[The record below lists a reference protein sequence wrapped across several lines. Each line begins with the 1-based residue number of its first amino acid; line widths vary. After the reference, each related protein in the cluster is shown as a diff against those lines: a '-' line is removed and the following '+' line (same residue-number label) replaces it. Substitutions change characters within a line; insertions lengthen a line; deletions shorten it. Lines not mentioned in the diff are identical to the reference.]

1 MSAASPGNPMATPA
15 RTAPWSLAHPLWLC
29 PFRPFFTLALIAG
42 WALMGL
48 WGGFLLLGWPLP
60 AVPGGPFVW
69 HAHELLLGFALAGAA
84 GFVLTAVPE
93 FTRTPPFGARPV
105 RVLVGLWLLARL
117 GFWFS
122 GWWPMA
128 GLAVA
133 ALAQL
138 GLIGGLM
145 ALMAPRLLRDPERRY
160 VAFLWALAVL
170 AVVAAGFYV
179 DALRGAA
186 PTRWLHALVGVWM
199 GLIVIAMSR
208 ISMSIVNASID
219 AQVAADGQ
227 AREPY
232 LARPPRRNLA
242 LLAIGLFTL
251 AEFVQPG
258 GPVSAWLA
266 LAAAA
271 AALNL
276 LNDWHVGRPLM
287 QRWPLMLY
295 AVYGLMALGYALIGV
310 ALLSGGF
317 SPSAGLHVLTTGVLG
332 LNIYLV
338 IAIAGYTHSGLEKSG
353 RPWVPW
359 GAALLVAAALARAS
373 AYAVAPTALMGLAA
387 LLWCAA
393 FALQSAHMLPVFWRP
408 RADGASGCDG
418 LLPPHS
424 APAQST
430 CAPEALTTDS

>member
-1 MSAASPGNPMATPA
+1 MSAASPVNPMATPT
-15 RTAPWSLAHPLWLC
+15 RMAPWSLAHPLWLC

-310 ALLSGGF
+310 ALLGGGF

-338 IAIAGYTHSGLEKSG
+338 IAIAGYTHSGLEKSD
-353 RPWVPW
+353 RPWVLW

-418 LLPPHS
+418 VLPPHS

>member
-1 MSAASPGNPMATPA
+1 MATPA

-145 ALMAPRLLRDPERRY
+145 ALMAPRLLRDPERRH

-208 ISMSIVNASID
+208 ISMSIVNAGID

>member
-1 MSAASPGNPMATPA
+1 M
-15 RTAPWSLAHPLWLC
+15 APWSLAHPLWLC

-145 ALMAPRLLRDPERRY
+145 ALMAPRLLRDPERRH

-208 ISMSIVNASID
+208 ISMSIVNAGID

-251 AEFVQPG
+251 AEFVQLSKKKPG
-258 GPVSAWLA
+258 SVDFASTGAGSASHLAGELFNQRAGIDMTHVPEEPVSGPSG
-266 LAAAA
+266 
-271 AALNL
+271 
-276 LNDWHVGRPLM
+276 DRVG
-287 QRWPLMLY
+287 
-295 AVYGLMALGYALIGV
+295 
-310 ALLSGGF
+310 
-317 SPSAGLHVLTTGVLG
+317 
-332 LNIYLV
+332 
-338 IAIAGYTHSGLEKSG
+338 
-353 RPWVPW
+353 
-359 GAALLVAAALARAS
+359 
-373 AYAVAPTALMGLAA
+373 
-387 LLWCAA
+387 
-393 FALQSAHMLPVFWRP
+393 
-408 RADGASGCDG
+408 
-418 LLPPHS
+418 
-424 APAQST
+424 AQSG
-430 CAPEALTTDS
+430 

>member
-1 MSAASPGNPMATPA
+1 MSAASPVNPMATPT
-15 RTAPWSLAHPLWLC
+15 RMAPWSLAHPLWLC

-208 ISMSIVNASID
+208 ISMSIVNAGID

-310 ALLSGGF
+310 ALLGGGF

-338 IAIAGYTHSGLEKSG
+338 IAIAGYTHSGLEKSD
-353 RPWVPW
+353 RPWVLW

-393 FALQSAHMLPVFWRP
+393 FALQSAHMLPVLWRP

-418 LLPPHS
+418 VLPPHS

>member
-1 MSAASPGNPMATPA
+1 MSAASPVNPMATPA
-15 RTAPWSLAHPLWLC
+15 RMAPWSLAHPLWLC

-117 GFWFS
+117 GLWCS
-122 GWWPMA
+122 GWWPTA

-145 ALMAPRLLRDPERRY
+145 ALLAPRLLRDPERRH

-208 ISMSIVNASID
+208 ISMSIVNAGID

-310 ALLSGGF
+310 ALLGGGF

>member
-1 MSAASPGNPMATPA
+1 MSAASPVNPMATPT
-15 RTAPWSLAHPLWLC
+15 RMAPWSLAHPLWLC

-145 ALMAPRLLRDPERRY
+145 ALLAPRLLRDPERRH

-208 ISMSIVNASID
+208 ISMSIVNAGID

-310 ALLSGGF
+310 ALLGGGF

-338 IAIAGYTHSGLEKSG
+338 IAIAGYTHSGLEKSD
-353 RPWVPW
+353 RPWVLW

-393 FALQSAHMLPVFWRP
+393 FALQSAHMLPVLWRP

-418 LLPPHS
+418 VLPPHS

>member
-1 MSAASPGNPMATPA
+1 MSAASPGNPMATPT
-15 RTAPWSLAHPLWLC
+15 RMAPWSLAHPLWLC

-145 ALMAPRLLRDPERRY
+145 ALLAPRLLRDPERRH

-186 PTRWLHALVGVWM
+186 PTRWLHALVGAWM
-199 GLIVIAMSR
+199 ALIVIAMSR
-208 ISMSIVNASID
+208 ISMSIVNAGID

>member
-1 MSAASPGNPMATPA
+1 MSVAAPAATLP
-15 RTAPWSLAHPLWLC
+15 RVAPWSLAHPLWLC
-29 PFRPFFTLALIAG
+29 PFRSFFTLALIAG

-69 HAHELLLGFALAGAA
+69 HAHELLLGFVLAGAA
-84 GFVLTAVPE
+84 GFVLTSVPE
-93 FTRTPPFGARPV
+93 FTRTPSFDARAV
-105 RVLVGLWLLARL
+105 RALVALWLLGRL
-117 GFWFS
+117 GLWCS
-122 GWWPMA
+122 GWWPRA

-133 ALAQL
+133 ALAHL

-145 ALMAPRLLRDPERRY
+145 VLLAPRLLRDPERRH
-160 VAFLWALAVL
+160 VSFLWALALL
-170 AVVAAGFYV
+170 AVVAAGFYA

-186 PTRWLHALVGVWM
+186 PTRWLHALVGAWM
-199 GLIVIAMSR
+199 ALIVIAMSR

-242 LLAIGLFTL
+242 LLAIGLYTL
-251 AEFVQPG
+251 AEFWQPG

-287 QRWPLMLY
+287 QRWSLMLY
-295 AVYGLMALGYALIGV
+295 AVYALMALGYALIGV
-310 ALLSGGF
+310 ALLGGAF
-317 SPSAGLHVLTTGVLG
+317 SPNAGLHMLTTGVIG

-338 IAIAGYTHSGLEKSG
+338 ICIAGYTHSGLEKAG

-359 GAALLVAAALARAS
+359 GAALLVAAALLRAS
-373 AYAVAPTALMGLAA
+373 AYGMAPAALMGGAA
-387 LLWCAA
+387 LLWCTA
-393 FALQSAHMLPVFWRP
+393 FMMQSVHMLPVFWRP
-408 RADGASGCDG
+408 RADGAGGCDG
-418 LLPPHS
+418 LLPRSPQ
-424 APAQST
+424 AQST
-430 CAPEALTTDS
+430 LAPEALTTDS

>member
-1 MSAASPGNPMATPA
+1 MSAARAV
-15 RTAPWSLAHPLWLC
+15 PWSPAHPLWLC
-29 PFRPFFTLALIAG
+29 PFRPFFMLALVAG

-84 GFVLTAVPE
+84 GFVLTSVPE
-93 FTRTPPFGARPV
+93 FTRTPAFGARPV
-105 RVLVGLWLLARL
+105 RVLVGLWLAGRL
-117 GFWFS
+117 GFWCS
-122 GWWPMA
+122 GWWPLA

-145 ALMAPRLLRDPERRY
+145 GLLAPRLLRDPGRRH
-160 VAFLWALAVL
+160 VAFLWALALL
-170 AVVAAGFYV
+170 AFVAAGFYV
-179 DALRGAA
+179 DALRGVA

-219 AQVAADGQ
+219 AQVAADGR

-242 LLAIGLFTL
+242 LLAIGGYTL
-251 AEFVQPG
+251 AEFLRPG

-276 LNDWHVGRPLM
+276 LNDWHVGRPLLR
-287 QRWPLMLY
+287 RWPLLLY
-295 AVYGLMALGYALIGV
+295 VVYVLMALGYALTGL
-310 ALLSGGF
+310 ALLGGGF
-317 SPSAGLHVLTTGVLG
+317 SPNAGLHVLTTGAIG

-338 IAIAGYTHSGLEKSG
+338 ICIAGYTHSGLEKSG

-373 AYAVAPTALMGLAA
+373 AYAVAPAALMGVAA
-387 LLWCAA
+387 ALWCAA
-393 FALQSAHMLPVFWRP
+393 FALQSARMLPVFWRP
-408 RADGASGCDG
+408 RADGAGGCDG
-418 LLPPHS
+418 LLPPRPAPAS
-424 APAQST
+424 APRQST

>member
-1 MSAASPGNPMATPA
+1 MSAASPGNPMATPT
-15 RTAPWSLAHPLWLC
+15 RMAPWSLAHPLWLC

-42 WALMGL
+42 WVLMGL
-48 WGGFLLLGWPLP
+48 CGGFLLLGWPLP

-145 ALMAPRLLRDPERRY
+145 ALMAPRLLRDPERRH

-208 ISMSIVNASID
+208 ISMSIVNAGID

-310 ALLSGGF
+310 ALLGGGF

-359 GAALLVAAALARAS
+359 GAAQLVAAALVRAS

-408 RADGASGCDG
+408 RADGAGGCDG
-418 LLPPHS
+418 VL
-424 APAQST
+424 APRSMPRAQRGAARSDCT
-430 CAPEALTTDS
+430 

>member
-1 MSAASPGNPMATPA
+1 M
-15 RTAPWSLAHPLWLC
+15 APWSLAHPLWLC

-42 WALMGL
+42 WVLMGL

-208 ISMSIVNASID
+208 ISMSIVNAGID

-310 ALLSGGF
+310 ALLGGGF

-393 FALQSAHMLPVFWRP
+393 FALQSAHMLPVLWRP

-418 LLPPHS
+418 VLPPHS

>member
-1 MSAASPGNPMATPA
+1 MATPT
-15 RTAPWSLAHPLWLC
+15 RMAPWSLAHPLWLC

-208 ISMSIVNASID
+208 ISMSIVNAGID

-310 ALLSGGF
+310 ALLGGGF

-338 IAIAGYTHSGLEKSG
+338 IAIAGYTHSGLEKSD
-353 RPWVPW
+353 RPWVLW

-393 FALQSAHMLPVFWRP
+393 FALQSAHMLPVLWRP

-418 LLPPHS
+418 VLPPHS

>member
-1 MSAASPGNPMATPA
+1 MATPT
-15 RTAPWSLAHPLWLC
+15 RMAPWSLAHPLWLC

-42 WALMGL
+42 WVLMGL

-145 ALMAPRLLRDPERRY
+145 ALMAPRLLRDPERRH

-208 ISMSIVNASID
+208 ISMSIVNAGID

-310 ALLSGGF
+310 ALLGGGF

-359 GAALLVAAALARAS
+359 GAAQLVAAALVRAS

-393 FALQSAHMLPVFWRP
+393 FALQSAHMLPVLWRP

-418 LLPPHS
+418 VLPPHS

>member
-1 MSAASPGNPMATPA
+1 MAAPPRAV
-15 RTAPWSLAHPLWLC
+15 PWSLVHPLWLC
-29 PFRPFFTLALIAG
+29 PFRPFFTLTLVAG

-69 HAHELLLGFALAGAA
+69 HAHELLLGFVLAGAA
-84 GFVLTAVPE
+84 GFVLTSVPE
-93 FTRTPPFGARPV
+93 FTRTPAFDARPV
-105 RVLVGLWLLARL
+105 RFLVALWLLGRL
-117 GFWFS
+117 GFWCS
-122 GWWPMA
+122 GGWPTL

-145 ALMAPRLLRDPERRY
+145 ALLAPRLLRDPERRH
-160 VAFLWALAVL
+160 VSFLWALALL
-170 AVVAAGFYV
+170 AGVTAGFYV
-179 DALRGAA
+179 DALRGVA

-219 AQVAADGQ
+219 ALLATDGL

-242 LLAIGLFTL
+242 LLAIGLFTG

-258 GPVSAWLA
+258 GHVSGWLA

-295 AVYGLMALGYALIGV
+295 AVYALMALGYALIGV
-310 ALLSGGF
+310 ALLGGAF
-317 SPSAGLHVLTTGVLG
+317 SPGAGLHVLTTGVIG
-332 LNIYLV
+332 LNVYLV
-338 IAIAGYTHSGLEKSG
+338 IAIAGYTHSGLEKAG
-353 RPWVPW
+353 RPWVLA
-359 GAALLVAAALARAS
+359 GAALLVAAALLRAG
-373 AYAVAPTALMGLAA
+373 AYALAPVAMMGLAA

-393 FALQSAHMLPVFWRP
+393 FAWQSAHMLPVFWRP
-408 RADGASGCDG
+408 RADGAGGCDG
-418 LLPPHS
+418 LLPPRS
-424 APAQST
+424 TQAQST
-430 CAPEALTTDS
+430 LAPEAFTTDS

>member
-1 MSAASPGNPMATPA
+1 
-15 RTAPWSLAHPLWLC
+15 
-29 PFRPFFTLALIAG
+29 
-42 WALMGL
+42 MGL

-145 ALMAPRLLRDPERRY
+145 ALMAPRLLRDPERRH

-208 ISMSIVNASID
+208 ISMSIVNAGID

-310 ALLSGGF
+310 ALLGGGF

-338 IAIAGYTHSGLEKSG
+338 IAIAGYTHSGLEKSD
-353 RPWVPW
+353 RPWVLW

-393 FALQSAHMLPVFWRP
+393 FALQSAHMLPVLWRP

-418 LLPPHS
+418 VLPPHS

>member
-1 MSAASPGNPMATPA
+1 MATPT
-15 RTAPWSLAHPLWLC
+15 RMAPWSLAHPLWLC

-42 WALMGL
+42 WVLMGL
-48 WGGFLLLGWPLP
+48 CGGFLLLGWPLP

-145 ALMAPRLLRDPERRY
+145 ALMAPRLLRDPERRH

-208 ISMSIVNASID
+208 ISMSIVNAGID

-310 ALLSGGF
+310 ALLGGGF

-359 GAALLVAAALARAS
+359 GAAQLVAAALVRAS

-408 RADGASGCDG
+408 RADGAGGCDG
-418 LLPPHS
+418 VL
-424 APAQST
+424 APRSMPRAQRGAARSDCT
-430 CAPEALTTDS
+430 